1 MKIILENTV
10 AALKAEVQRIENLI
24 QHLTGIIGGASPTLV
39 KMGAYV
45 APAAPAPR
53 AKVAK
58 PDKVAKVKRAY
69 TRRASTPAT
78 AAPIRVAASDSTDSW
93 TPKTGSVTH
102 QVLLA
107 LSKAPEPFSVA
118 SLGVMLPDMEQ
129 NAIGTELWKLGRA
142 GFVADSGRE
151 GNMKLY
157 KRGGRTI
164 VAA

>member
-10 AALKAEVQRIENLI
+10 AALKAEVQRIEVTI
-24 QHLTGIIGGASPTLV
+24 QHLTGLLTGTTTGTSAPP
-39 KMGAYV
+39 

-58 PDKVAKVKRAY
+58 PAKVAKVKRAY
-69 TRRASTPAT
+69 TRRAAEPAT

-102 QVLLA
+102 QVLVA